1 MLALHLRTS
10 TFANINSS
18 SLTRGSAHDQELT
31 IESLTFTRSR
41 ATQYS
46 IISEAQ
52 RNDGILNINSMSA
65 SAMPP
70 QVLKDAIILTMPT
83 VTLSLAK
90 SIDKGL
96 PHATAVERLG
106 RQLVTMAGTAQQ
118 LEQTLDVYL
127 HKQYYQND
135 IVEMYKKNGNG
146 NSD

>member
-1 MLALHLRTS
+1 MIRNSQLSLSLSLAHVLSHCFLVS
-10 TFANINSS
+10 FF
-18 SLTRGSAHDQELT
+18 LTCD
-31 IESLTFTRSR
+31 
-41 ATQYS
+41 TQYS

-52 RNDGILNINSMSA
+52 RNDGILNLNSMSA
-65 SAMPP
+65 SDMPP
-70 QVLKDAIILTMPT
+70 QVLKDAIVLTMPT
-83 VTLSLAK
+83 ITLSLAR

>member
-1 MLALHLRTS
+1 MIRNSQLSLSLSLAHVLSHCFQVS
-10 TFANINSS
+10 V
-18 SLTRGSAHDQELT
+18 SLTC
-31 IESLTFTRSR
+31 

-52 RNDGILNINSMSA
+52 RNDGILNLNSMSA

-70 QVLKDAIILTMPT
+70 QVLKDAIVLTMPT
-83 VTLSLAK
+83 ITLSLAK

-135 IVEMYKKNGNG
+135 IVEMYKKNEIG

>member
-1 MLALHLRTS
+1 MIRNSQLSLSLSLAHVLSHCFQVS
-10 TFANINSS
+10 VF
-18 SLTRGSAHDQELT
+18 LTC
-31 IESLTFTRSR
+31 

-52 RNDGILNINSMSA
+52 RNDGILNLNSMSA

-70 QVLKDAIILTMPT
+70 QVLKDAIVLTMPT
-83 VTLSLAK
+83 ITLSLAK

-146 NSD
+146 NSN